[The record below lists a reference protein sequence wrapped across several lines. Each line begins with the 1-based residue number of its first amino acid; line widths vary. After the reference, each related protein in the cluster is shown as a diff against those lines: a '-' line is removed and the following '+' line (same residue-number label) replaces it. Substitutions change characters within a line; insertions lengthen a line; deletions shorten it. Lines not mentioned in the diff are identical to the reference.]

1 MVSNVTEIVRGEREM
16 EEVIASRYRS
26 FEATSPDKAVDI
38 VPTDPVEADRFD
50 SMRADGII
58 RGAEG
63 GFYLDE
69 SELNRV
75 RKSRKS
81 WLFGGAGTA
90 AILGIVAGVLI
101 GRRGRNSA

>member
-1 MVSNVTEIVRGEREM
+1 MVSNVAELVRGEREM

-26 FEATSPDKAVDI
+26 FQATSPDKAVDI

-50 SMRADGII
+50 AMRADGVI

-69 SELNRV
+69 KALNRL
-75 RKSRKS
+75 RQSRKG

-90 AILGIVAGVLI
+90 AVLGILAGVLI